1 MPYTWGM
8 DREAAL
14 LELATAYA
22 VAIRLRDAGA
32 ADDSVAQ
39 ALGIPIESVPGVLRM
54 AEAKLA
60 ALLDAADPEQA
71 SRR

>member
-1 MPYTWGM
+1 M

-14 LELATAYA
+14 LELPTAYA

-32 ADDSVAQ
+32 VDDSVAQ
-39 ALGIPIESVPGVLRM
+39 ALGIPTESVAGLLRV

-71 SRR
+71 SPR

>member
-1 MPYTWGM
+1 M
-8 DREAAL
+8 DRQAAL

-39 ALGIPIESVPGVLRM
+39 ALDIPIESVAGVLRV

-71 SRR
+71 APR